1 MFQKMCTN
9 EREEEIEEDDSKV
22 RPISAPRRESFKG
35 QRLVDSQLNE
45 QERKRLES
53 MKQNEQVNLNNQKK

>member
-9 EREEEIEEDDSKV
+9 EREEEIEEDDNKV
-22 RPISAPRRESFKG
+22 RPRSAPRRESFKG